1 VVPYISSS
9 LSSPSATAAAV
20 VTLNA
25 MTVGGIIG
33 VTIGGTALGMA
44 ILVCCFYAWRHRR
57 SIFKDRRTSF
67 ATQTIKSEHAPT
79 ITPYRWPPSNDS
91 HAGLESSKPVP
102 EMMSFANTL
111 PESVAE
117 VETASEQEVDLGK

>member
-1 VVPYISSS
+1 
-9 LSSPSATAAAV
+9 
-20 VTLNA
+20 

-33 VTIGGTALGMA
+33 ITIGGTALGMA

-57 SIFKDRRTSF
+57 SIFKDRRKSLV
-67 ATQTIKSEHAPT
+67 APTIKSEYAPT
-79 ITPYRWPPSNDS
+79 ITPFHWPPANDPN
-91 HAGLESSKPVP
+91 AGLNPIKPVP

-117 VETASEQEVDLGK
+117 VETASEREVDLGKGADSCAPSGRY

>member
-1 VVPYISSS
+1 
-9 LSSPSATAAAV
+9 
-20 VTLNA
+20 

-33 VTIGGTALGMA
+33 ITIGGTALGMA
-44 ILVCCFYAWRHRR
+44 IVVCCFYAWRHRR
-57 SIFKDRRTSF
+57 SIFKDRRKSL
-67 ATQTIKSEHAPT
+67 ATQTIKSERAPT
-79 ITPYRWPPSNDS
+79 ITPYHWPPASDPNAELEPSN
-91 HAGLESSKPVP
+91 PVP